1 MTLMSKNQTKLNFKR
16 KFTYCIIR
24 IKAEKVN
31 IGFFNQ
37 SVAWKE
43 GMAGGNMPFLERDGR
58 FPLMTSSN
66 LLTMSVN
73 YFGR

>member
-1 MTLMSKNQTKLNFKR
+1 MTLMSKNQTNLNFKR

-43 GMAGGNMPFLERDGR
+43 GMAGGMGVVW
-58 FPLMTSSN
+58 T
-66 LLTMSVN
+66 
-73 YFGR
+73 

>member
-1 MTLMSKNQTKLNFKR
+1 MTLMSKNQTNLNFKWN
-16 KFTYCIIR
+16 FTYCIIR

-43 GMAGGNMPFLERDGR
+43 GMAGEGEGGG
-58 FPLMTSSN
+58 
-66 LLTMSVN
+66 VN
-73 YFGR
+73 VKIRVNNSDTPILVY